1 MALTNYQ
8 KQLLTSAKNAGLEIG
23 EYGKALTNIVG
34 ELSLCASQ
42 NFIWQPTDGYDALT
56 LDGKRVQ
63 IKTRKSWTTPG
74 VNPSGWV
81 RDMVEKGL

>member
-63 IKTRKSWTTPG
+63 IKTGNDEHPWCESFR
-74 VNPSGWV
+74 SGS
-81 RDMVEKGL
+81 